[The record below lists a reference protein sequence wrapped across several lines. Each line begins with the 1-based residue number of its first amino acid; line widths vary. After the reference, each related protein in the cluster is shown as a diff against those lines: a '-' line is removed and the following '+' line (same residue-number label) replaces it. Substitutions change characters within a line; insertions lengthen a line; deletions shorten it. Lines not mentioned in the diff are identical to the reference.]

1 MKQFIKKLVNKYWK
15 YYEKD
20 YIGAGISPSYT
31 DNIKKDI
38 QEYLKNNKLYEYNYD
53 EYQNDT
59 DEYVKFS
66 TYNEIMLLLAREIQR
81 EFNQDYNYPK
91 RFQHSCGQRDW

>member
-53 EYQNDT
+53 EY
-59 DEYVKFS
+59 
-66 TYNEIMLLLAREIQR
+66 
-81 EFNQDYNYPK
+81 
-91 RFQHSCGQRDW
+91 

>member
-1 MKQFIKKLVNKYWK
+1 MLQ
-15 YYEKD
+15 
-20 YIGAGISPSYT
+20 A
-31 DNIKKDI
+31 IKKDI

>member
-20 YIGAGISPSYT
+20 YSGAGISPSYT